1 MKAYNVNV
9 AGIEMILQEEALE
22 YIQNRNWEYTEVETE
37 EPTHTI
43 EEFMGASLT
52 ELLKK

>member
-1 MKAYNVNV
+1 MIGYKVTI

-22 YIQNRNWEYTEVETE
+22 YIQNRNWEYIQIETN

-43 EEFMGASLT
+43 EEFMLASLN
-52 ELLKK
+52 ELIKK